1 MRPVFELIRDDVTP
15 ALRRFAE
22 AGPNIEQHILGI
34 IASKFKTITIE
45 NFGYSGIARTEEWPP
60 LSNSTAGRKYQR
72 KVGRSVAT
80 LEYSEDL
87 FRSFRIDVYPDFAE
101 FYSLSDY
108 ASTHQYGDAS
118 RNIPARPFA
127 PTIGTEGNEV
137 VNDYAN
143 VEIMNAVNQELQR
156 LFDGGKLTAIYG

>member
-15 ALRRFAE
+15 KLRLFAE
-22 AGPNIEQHILGI
+22 AGPNIKRHVLGV
-34 IASKFKTITIE
+34 IAAKFKTITIE

-60 LSNSTAGRKYQR
+60 LSNSPAGRKYQR
-72 KVGRSVAT
+72 KVVRSVAT

-87 FRSFRIDVYPDFAE
+87 FRSFRIDVSPDYAD
-101 FYSLSDY
+101 FYSISDY
-108 ASTHQYGDAS
+108 AGTHQYGDES

-127 PTIGTEGNEV
+127 PTIGVPGNEV

-143 VEIMNAVNQELQR
+143 AEIINAVNQELQR
-156 LFDGGKLTAIYG
+156 LFDGGKLTAIY

>member
-15 ALRRFAE
+15 KLRLFAE
-22 AGPNIEQHILGI
+22 AGPNIKRHVLGV
-34 IASKFKTITIE
+34 IAAKFKTITIE
-45 NFGYSGIARTEEWPP
+45 NFGYSGIARTEEWSS
-60 LSNSTAGRKYQR
+60 LSNFPAGRKYQR

-87 FRSFRIDVYPDFAE
+87 FRSFRIDVFPDCAD
-101 FYSLSDY
+101 FYSISDY
-108 ASTHQYGDAS
+108 AGTHQYGDES

-127 PTIGTEGNEV
+127 PTIGVPGNEV

-143 VEIMNAVNQELQR
+143 VEIINAVNQELQR
-156 LFDGGKLTAIYG
+156 LFDGGKLTAIY